1 MYNHLEFV
9 TTTVLSKNLKYCEFP
24 TQFQKITDT
33 VSLFQCNVNG
43 TSRDLR
49 VTGWSVAETQYFQAA
64 YFAGS
69 FIMQLPG
76 GYLAT
81 RYSPRR
87 YIMYMSPPPPIPR
100 AHKKLATT
108 ACIIY
113 FFLLPGL
120 HLHFT
125 WTYICYN
132 IDLILCA

>member
-1 MYNHLEFV
+1 MFTHLKFV
-9 TTTVLSKNLKYCEFP
+9 TTTVLCKNQKYCEFP

-81 RYSPRR
+81 RFSPRR
-87 YIMYMSPPPPIPR
+87 YIMYMYPLTSPVHTKTSYHCMYHIFFF
-100 AHKKLATT
+100 
-108 ACIIY
+108 Y
-113 FFLLPGL
+113 FRVYTYNLHGL
-120 HLHFT
+120 
-125 WTYICYN
+125 TYI
-132 IDLILCA
+132 IMLQH